1 MSPSAIDTIVN
12 NSSLT
17 SLENYFEN
25 SKSSYIENG
34 VKTPKQ
40 LIGNALIER
49 VQNIDHDT
57 CEAGEEDTFFVADL
71 GEVYRQHMR
80 WKKNLPRVKPFYG
93 EYNGTQ
99 IGMILTSTFQPSS
112 VTRIPKL
119 FAFWQ
124 NLVPGLIVPPRPK
137 SNSS

>member
-12 NSSLT
+12 NPSLE

-25 SKSSYIENG
+25 SKRPYIEVNHG
-34 VKTPKQ
+34 VTTSKQ
-40 LIGNALIER
+40 LIGHALKER

-80 WKKNLPRVKPFYG
+80 WKKHLPRVKPFYG
-93 EYNGTQ
+93 E
-99 IGMILTSTFQPSS
+99 
-112 VTRIPKL
+112 
-119 FAFWQ
+119 
-124 NLVPGLIVPPRPK
+124 
-137 SNSS
+137 

>member
-1 MSPSAIDTIVN
+1 MSPSAIDTIIN
-12 NSSLT
+12 NPSLT

-25 SKSSYIENG
+25 SKSSHIEHGNG
-34 VKTPKQ
+34 VNVPKQ
-40 LIGNALIER
+40 LIGNALMER

-93 EYNGTQ
+93 
-99 IGMILTSTFQPSS
+99 
-112 VTRIPKL
+112 K
-119 FAFWQ
+119 
-124 NLVPGLIVPPRPK
+124 
-137 SNSS
+137 